1 VTRWYDYIAALFVA
15 DMLLMNAKLVLVGQS
30 TVSITFAIF
39 GVYAWWYIWN
49 DFYTNFRI
57 KQEMEKK

>member
-1 VTRWYDYIAALFVA
+1 MTRWYDYVAAFFVA
-15 DMLLMNAKLVLVGQS
+15 DMILMNIKLLLVAQN
-30 TVSITFAIF
+30 TFSIIFAIL

>member
-1 VTRWYDYIAALFVA
+1 
-15 DMLLMNAKLVLVGQS
+15 MLLMNAKLVLVGQS
-30 TVSITFAIF
+30 TVSTMFAIF

>member
-1 VTRWYDYIAALFVA
+1 MTRWYDYIAAFIVA
-15 DMLLMNAKLVLVGQS
+15 DMILMNIKLVLVAETTFS
-30 TVSITFAIF
+30 TIFAIF
-39 GVYAWWYIWN
+39 SGYAWWYIWN